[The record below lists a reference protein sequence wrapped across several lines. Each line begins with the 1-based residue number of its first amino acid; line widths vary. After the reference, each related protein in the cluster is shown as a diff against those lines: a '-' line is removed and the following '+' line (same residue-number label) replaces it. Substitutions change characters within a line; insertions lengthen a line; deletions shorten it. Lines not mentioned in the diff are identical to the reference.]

1 MSFESLTS
9 SNVLAEVDVLKENK
23 IGDHGLIAS
32 KEVSSILEEITKFVE
47 GVDRGLGDGSSVLII
62 SEAHLGVAND
72 GFVSNALQLVSSGPL
87 SGGGAES
94 SWQMLASDILMDG
107 KGLRESHIAIDNIR
121 QVAEGHEGG
130 LVLGPVGGA
139 SHVGSLFPVGAAM
152 SEHETSDVSTA
163 STSQVEVSKNKLVLA
178 TSLLSVW
185 LSSWG

>member
-1 MSFESLTS
+1 MSFESLAS
-9 SNVLAEVDVLKENK
+9 SRLLTEVDVLKENK
-23 IGDHGLIAS
+23 IGDHRLITS

-47 GVDRGLGDGSSVLII
+47 AVTGGLGDGSSVLTIT
-62 SEAHLGVAND
+62 EAHLGVAD
-72 GFVSNALQLVSSGPL
+72 DDLVANALQLVSLGPL
-87 SGGGAES
+87 SGGGAEG

-107 KGLRESHIAIDNIR
+107 EGLRESHIAIDNIR

-130 LVLGPVGGA
+130 LVLGPVGSA